1 MRQGVSCGELVLF
14 LGFTTF
20 EAVYFFWI
28 GDKKPLLPYKQ
39 FDVLSRITL
48 KSLWPNLGCLR
59 LSHARTQAVSVYN
72 SLGACFFFPQFLTIV
87 PFTILKG
94 IISGS

>member
-14 LGFTTF
+14 LGFTTL
-20 EAVYFFWI
+20 EAVYFFGLGI
-28 GDKKPLLPYKQ
+28 RSLFLPYTQ
-39 FDVLSRITL
+39 FDGLSRITL
-48 KSLWPNLGCLR
+48 KSLWPNLGCLQ

-87 PFTILKG
+87 PFMILKG